1 MSNVTNF
8 VLMLQAKY
16 RSCAELDHFVVQIHL
31 NYSMIKQSSLF
42 LIMPVL
48 CGVTQSKVTSQ
59 SYNVLKT
66 TLLELLLATLITLIS
81 EVLSYYMNSIGH
93 QLKKDVITLQ
103 Q

>member
-16 RSCAELDHFVVQIHL
+16 RSCTELDHFVVQIHW
-31 NYSMIKQSSLF
+31 NYFMRKQSSLF

-48 CGVTQSKVTSQ
+48 YGVTQSKVTSQ
-59 SYNVLKT
+59 NYNVPKT

-81 EVLSYYMNSIGH
+81 EVLSYYMNSIGP
-93 QLKKDVITLQ
+93 QLKKDAITLQ

>member
-1 MSNVTNF
+1 
-8 VLMLQAKY
+8 
-16 RSCAELDHFVVQIHL
+16 
-31 NYSMIKQSSLF
+31 
-42 LIMPVL
+42 MPVL

-59 SYNVLKT
+59 SYNALKS
-66 TLLELLLATLITLIS
+66 TLIELLLAILITLIS